1 LRFGQ
6 GIANPG
12 VPATQTWQLPAP
24 DSPDLRIA
32 GIFLFIFRQ
41 ASELQA
47 GFLSENDLSIWNFYG
62 NVIQTYWFWTDSL
75 TAHFSRN
82 DIMPHGK

>member
-1 LRFGQ
+1 M
-6 GIANPG
+6 
-12 VPATQTWQLPAP
+12 
-24 DSPDLRIA
+24 RIA